1 MKSRHMPPMHS
12 ATYRLFWRSLP
23 WLAAL
28 LSLCLAGAAFAQQEA
43 DPPGRVAHLS
53 ERQGGVV
60 FAPHGE
66 EEWMELPQNR
76 PLTAGDRLW
85 SDRGARAELHIG
97 SATLHVAGESHLGV
111 SELDDRTAQFLLQ
124 QGSLNARVREL
135 APGENFEVGTPNLA
149 VRALQPGD
157 YRIDVEGDGRST
169 RVTVHSGLASVFGEN
184 GESIQLGAGQQASF
198 AGRSLAQVQRPVSQ
212 QDEFGAWA
220 AARNHMEDQSIA
232 ARHVPRGVVGY
243 AQLDQHGTWGQ
254 DPNLGAVW
262 YPRVAV
268 QDWAPYRYGHWSWIQ
283 PWGWT
288 WIDDAPWGFAPFHY
302 GRWTMVHNRWAWVP
316 GRLAARPVYSP
327 ALVVF
332 LGGGDRFSLGVG
344 SGPAVGWYPLA
355 PGEAWYPAYRTTPR
369 YVNFANFNIN
379 LNAYPR
385 HYNNHVWRQRPH
397 AVTAVREDDFRRS
410 RPVHRHWQ
418 ALQPHML
425 GNAQIGA
432 APVRVEGRRDREVRV
447 MPRLHAAPPAAV
459 QGMQPGRNWGDRD
472 RGDRDRVHRE
482 AAPAVREQYRAE
494 REQDR
499 LQRDAERAAREQQ
512 RQAEDQRRRG
522 MQRWQQEQVFR
533 QQQESVR
540 QQQEQVRRHQEQ
552 VQRHEQERVQRE
564 GFRRE
569 HREERI
575 RSLDQVRSPWQQVP
589 PAQINQ
595 PQRQHAFPLHRGSD
609 RQEDRGRGEGRGHRG
624 GGGDDGRGRGP
635 WQRN

>member
-1 MKSRHMPPMHS
+1 MYSV
-12 ATYRLFWRSLP
+12 TYHLFWRNLP

-28 LSLCLAGAAFAQQEA
+28 LSFCLAGAAFAQQQA
-43 DPPGRVAHLS
+43 DPPGRVAYLS
-53 ERQGGVV
+53 ERQGEVV

-66 EEWMELPQNR
+66 DEWVELPQNR
-76 PLTAGDRLW
+76 PLTTGDRLW

-97 SATLHVAGESHLGV
+97 SATLHVDGESHLGV
-111 SELDDRTAQFLLQ
+111 SDLDDRTAQFLLQ
-124 QGSLNARVREL
+124 QGTLNARVREL
-135 APGENFEVGTPNLA
+135 APGENFEIGTPNLA
-149 VRALQPGD
+149 LRALQPGD

-169 RVTVHSGLASVFGEN
+169 RVTVHSGLASVFGQG
-184 GESIQLGAGQQASF
+184 GESVQLGAGQQASF
-198 AGRSLAQVQRPVSQ
+198 AGRSLAQVQGPALR

-355 PGEAWYPAYRTTPR
+355 PGEAWYPTYRTTPR

-397 AVTAVREDDFRRS
+397 AVTAVREDDFRRA

-418 ALQPHML
+418 PVQPHML

-432 APVRVEGRRDREVRV
+432 APVRVEGRREREVHV

-459 QGMQPGRNWGDRD
+459 QGIHPSRDWGGRGWA
-472 RGDRDRVHRE
+472 HRE
-482 AAPAVREQYRAE
+482 VAPAVREQHRAE
-494 REQDR
+494 REQQR

-512 RQAEDQRRRG
+512 RQVEEQHRQGAQR
-522 MQRWQQEQVFR
+522 QQQEQVFR
-533 QQQESVR
+533 QQ
-540 QQQEQVRRHQEQ
+540 EQVRRQQEQ
-552 VQRHEQERVQRE
+552 VQRHEQQRMQRE
-564 GFRRE
+564 SFRRE
-569 HREERI
+569 HREERV
-575 RSLDQVRSPWQQVP
+575 RSFDQNSSPWQQVP
-589 PAQINQ
+589 LPQIQ
-595 PQRQHAFPLHRGSD
+595 HSQRQHASPLSRGD
-609 RQEDRGRGEGRGHRG
+609 RQEGRGRGEGRGQRG
-624 GGGDDGRGRGP
+624 GGGGEDGRGRGH